1 MKRTDQLTKN
11 FNQASSASQRRA
23 FPSTWPDLGNPCP
36 QDLHNSKVT
45 KDLARSFNSASIECT
60 KQECRKFERAG
71 HSILDGW
78 MSFNSIAWMQEA
90 MTNRALYLLITMR
103 FYDFFTRNN
112 EFIVA
117 ASFSSPF
124 PFSVSS
130 FRWIWWYPPRI
141 MHGRMSHY

>member
-78 MSFNSIAWMQEA
+78 MSFDCLNAGSNDESSSIF
-90 MTNRALYLLITMR
+90 I
-103 FYDFFTRNN
+103 DNN
-112 EFIVA
+112 EILRF
-117 ASFSSPF
+117 
-124 PFSVSS
+124 
-130 FRWIWWYPPRI
+130 FRNFKAFKEILRDFN
-141 MHGRMSHY
+141 RF